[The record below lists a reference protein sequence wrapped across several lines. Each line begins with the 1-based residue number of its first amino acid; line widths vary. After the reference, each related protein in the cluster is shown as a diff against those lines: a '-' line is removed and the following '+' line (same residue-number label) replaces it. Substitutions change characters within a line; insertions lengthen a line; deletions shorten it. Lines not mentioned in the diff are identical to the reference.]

1 MISLGVPFRSTPQS
15 AVQSFCAPVP
25 SEMLGSIRLGSRA
38 RAVVS
43 RSAFPSSKK
52 PRQNPFRFNRPFSTS
67 QIRVEESEPTNV
79 IDKLVQR
86 GLITAMTRYEPS
98 GKLFENGNTKMSF
111 SDPLGAI
118 FAFFL
123 PSPALRDIVEK
134 DPKCAVYAGYDPTA
148 DSLHVGHIISII
160 TLGHLQ
166 KAGLKPIAIVGGA
179 TGMIGDPSGRSEERP
194 LLSEEQ
200 IQYNLG
206 CLRETIS
213 GVLGDGVTVVNNYEW
228 FKNMTAI
235 ELLRNVGKHFRM
247 GTMLAKDSVKSR
259 LDSEGGMSFTEFSYQ
274 LLQGYDF
281 NYLFEHHNCKIQLG
295 GADQWGNITAG
306 IDLIHRLHRE
316 EAYGFT
322 VPLLTTA
329 AGVKIGKSMGNA
341 VWISAHREAPYQLY
355 QWAMRL
361 DDNDIEKMLRL
372 LTYMP
377 LKNVSEVVAEHLKKP
392 EAREGH
398 KVLATEITK
407 LVHGEK
413 AAESAK
419 QTSQVLFGGK
429 LDTSIV
435 RSSDLISAFKDSGCV
450 TSLSKEKVVGGTFLN
465 LANQSGVVASKAELK
480 RLGESGGIYLN
491 NNVIKLDHVIQESDV
506 IDGKAILIRSGKKNY
521 RLVTLD

>member
-1 MISLGVPFRSTPQS
+1 
-15 AVQSFCAPVP
+15 
-25 SEMLGSIRLGSRA
+25 MLTGFF
-38 RAVVS
+38 VE
-43 RSAFPSSKK
+43 FSS
-52 PRQNPFRFNRPFSTS
+52 
-67 QIRVEESEPTNV
+67 
-79 IDKLVQR
+79 
-86 GLITAMTRYEPS
+86 
-98 GKLFENGNTKMSF
+98 
-111 SDPLGAI
+111 
-118 FAFFL
+118 
-123 PSPALRDIVEK
+123 SPALRDIVEQ
-134 DPKCAVYAGYDPTA
+134 DPKCSVYAGYDPTA

-206 CLRETIS
+206 KLRETIS
-213 GVLGDGVTVVNNYEW
+213 GVLGDEVLVVNNYDW

-235 ELLRNVGKHFRM
+235 DLLRNVGKHFRM
-247 GTMLAKDSVKSR
+247 GTMLAKDSVKTR
-259 LDSEGGMSFTEFSYQ
+259 LDSDGGMSFTEFSYQ

-281 NYLFEHHNCKIQLG
+281 NYLFEHHNCKIQCG

-306 IDLIHRLHRE
+306 IDLIHRLHRQ

-341 VWISAHREAPYQLY
+341 VWISAHRESPYQLY

-361 DDNDIEKMLRL
+361 DDADIEKMLRL
-372 LTYMP
+372 LTYVP
-377 LKNVSEVVAEHLKKP
+377 LKQVSEIVEEHHKKP

-398 KVLATEITK
+398 KILAYEVTK

-413 AAESAK
+413 AAEGAAS
-419 QTSQVLFGGK
+419 TTQVLYGGT
-429 LDTSIV
+429 LDTSVI
-435 RSSDLISAFKDSGCV
+435 RASDLISAFKDSGCV
-450 TSLSKEKVVGGTFLN
+450 TSIPKSSAIGATFRQ
-465 LANQSGVVASKAELK
+465 LAGNSGIVSSKAELR

-491 NNVIKLDHVIQESDV
+491 NVSTNLDHVITDADTIE
-506 IDGKAILIRSGKKNY
+506 GRALLLRSGKKNY